1 MPEGLWPRR
10 RLGFWSLRR
19 LLRLGGPA
27 SGWFCSCRRLLR
39 LGGAPRDRM
48 VIIAARPDIVTVRS

>member
-27 SGWFCSCRRLLR
+27 GGWFCSCRRLLR

-48 VIIAARPDIVTVRS
+48 VIIAVS